1 MTYTPEEEM
10 KIKKVLATFHD
21 YIEASS
27 TIDGLFS
34 KKVGY
39 LLVSLGGGDNPSLYG
54 TDEIESASGL
64 CLSLMEEIA
73 QDCIEKTNPEYD
85 SISKTTAA
93 EKEAILERIRTY
105 TRALPEYAYL
115 EEELFSD

>member
-27 TIDGLFS
+27 TIDVLFS

-85 SISKTTAA
+85 SINQTTA
-93 EKEAILERIRTY
+93 EEREAILERIRQY
-105 TRALPEYAYL
+105 TRTLPEYAYL